1 MLSFE
6 CCQSK
11 SLAPRT
17 TWNSAKPQNS
27 MVTPAAGKRIYRA
40 QGQRFK
46 SDNVL
51 SQKNGFHKADFACMR
66 VNDGDILWKN
76 PVVVQS
82 KVRPDG
88 TFDVDDLDVD
98 SLQLDDP
105 FGVVGDFMT
114 VNGLR
119 CATLGQPLSAAASK
133 LDKVSGLA
141 VVDENNVVVG
151 VISIKDIN
159 RLKKTNIP
167 MSQPVEKHMSSPPI
181 VVREKARVAEAASLM
196 LAKNIH
202 RLPVVDSEG
211 KLIGIVSRTDIFRPL
226 LNRAEDVYQALSVEP
241 TAKGEL
247 LKDALMKSMDSDLP
261 CETTEKNW
269 TIKYLYDGE
278 CDMCNQLMSTLKDK
292 DGEQSRIKF
301 VNIANLTYDAD
312 ENEGVTYEDAM
323 ETIHAITRD
332 GTIYTGPA
340 ALQELYGAVGW
351 GWIAKI
357 MSLPVVDKVVDIFYK
372 ILAKYRIPLSG
383 TLTAMRR
390 VSLTDTGVE
399 HCVDD
404 EEECDAVN
412 W

>member
-1 MLSFE
+1 MIGIE

-11 SLAPRT
+11 SLAPKITRNNAKIE
-17 TWNSAKPQNS
+17 NSLHS
-27 MVTPAAGKRIYRA
+27 PAAGKHIYRA
-40 QGQRFK
+40 QSQSLK
-46 SDNVL
+46 SGNFL
-51 SQKNGFHKADFACMR
+51 SQISGYNTGNFASTR
-66 VNDGDILWKN
+66 VNNAGTLWKS

-119 CATLGQPLSAAASK
+119 CATPGQPLSAAASK

-141 VVDENNVVVG
+141 VVDEKNVVVG

-159 RLKKTNIP
+159 RLKKTNTP

-211 KLIGIVSRTDIFRPL
+211 KLIGIVSRTDIFKPL

-241 TAKGEL
+241 TAKGKF

-278 CDMCNQLMSTLKDK
+278 CDMCNQLMSTLKER
-292 DGEQSRIKF
+292 DGEEGRIKF
-301 VNIANLTYDAD
+301 VNIAKLTYDAD

-357 MSLPVVDKVVDIFYK
+357 MALPIVDKVVDIFYK
-372 ILAKYRIPLSG
+372 ILAKYRIPFSG

-390 VSLTDTGVE
+390 VSLTDAGVE